1 MLDIAH
7 TLAKLSSKSAST
19 LIHRTQIYQTL
30 MVVVGDIVAKFEWWC
45 MMCLTFMDVTFEDLF
60 EC

>member
-1 MLDIAH
+1 MLGIPD
-7 TLAKLSSKSAST
+7 TLAERSLKLVST

-30 MVVVGDIVAKFEWWC
+30 MVVVREIVAKFEWWC
-45 MMCLTFMDVTFEDLF
+45 TMCLRVIDVTFEDLF